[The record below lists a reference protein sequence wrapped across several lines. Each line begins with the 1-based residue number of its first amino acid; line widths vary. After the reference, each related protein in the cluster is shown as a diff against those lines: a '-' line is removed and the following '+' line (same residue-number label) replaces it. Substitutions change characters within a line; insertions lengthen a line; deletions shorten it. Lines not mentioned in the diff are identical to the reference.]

1 MSRMS
6 RIIRATR
13 DNKITQKE
21 GIRYLVLHKKLMGNN
36 PFVEV
41 ENTPE
46 WNEFQKL
53 TNKIK

>member
-1 MSRMS
+1 MS
-6 RIIRATR
+6 RIIRAIR
-13 DNKITQKE
+13 ENKITQKE

-53 TNKIK
+53 TNKIR